1 MPPALPS
8 ASDGKG
14 RRARD
19 GGQCYRRS
27 SKSASRRRRGR
38 LVVVGG
44 KLPLGEAAG
53 RGPLSARAKREPATF
68 TARPRDGVCWTPARS
83 GAVRRAPGGPGRG
96 NARQVRGGRTGLGR
110 RSTTPRQRSDARAC
124 YMGQSRGRG
133 MLRRRSRCQPHH
145 RRPPGEPGGASRT
158 CDGRPLAAPG
168 CNSGQLGGASPSCW
182 QRGGGRDGATAPLSH
197 AGGAAAA
204 RTARL
209 RLSLALAAWDGA
221 AAPLPHAGGAA
232 AEGSARMRLST
243 ALAALDGAVAP
254 LPRAGGAA
262 AARRGGGR
270 NGAAALPGGAADGA
284 AAPPFAL
291 AAWDGEAAP
300 LPRAGGAAASGTA
313 RLRLFLALAA
323 WDRMVGFASGVV
335 VAGGVAEADGVA
347 LAGGK
352 AVEGSAARGSAAG
365 GSITAGSGAVSGS
378 GDARQ

>member
-1 MPPALPS
+1 MWGRLWDAGGERAGEQETKLGGGLALPPALPS

-145 RRPPGEPGGASRT
+145 RRPPGEPRDASCT

-168 CNSGQLGGASPSCW
+168 CNSE
-182 QRGGGRDGATAPLSH
+182 QRGGVSPSWWRPGRRDGASLSRWRRGSGPDGATAPL
-197 AGGAAAA
+197 
-204 RTARL
+204 
-209 RLSLALAAWDGA
+209 
-221 AAPLPHAGGAA
+221 
-232 AEGSARMRLST
+232 
-243 ALAALDGAVAP
+243 
-254 LPRAGGAA
+254 PRAGSVGRRGSASPSRW
-262 AARRGGGR
+262 RRGGGR
-270 NGAAALPGGAADGA
+270 VGADAPLYCAGGFGWRGGASPSRWWRGGGQARRRPEWRGC
-284 AAPPFAL
+284 PS
-291 AAWDGEAAP
+291 WWRSG
-300 LPRAGGAAASGTA
+300 RRGGASPSRWRRGTA
-313 RLRLFLALAA
+313 RRRLFLALAV
-323 WDRMVGFASGVV
+323 RQRPGRRGCASFSRWRRGTGWS
-335 VAGGVAEADGVA
+335 ASRRA
-347 LAGGK
+347 L
-352 AVEGSAARGSAAG
+352 SWRAA
-365 GSITAGSGAVSGS
+365 
-378 GDARQ
+378 